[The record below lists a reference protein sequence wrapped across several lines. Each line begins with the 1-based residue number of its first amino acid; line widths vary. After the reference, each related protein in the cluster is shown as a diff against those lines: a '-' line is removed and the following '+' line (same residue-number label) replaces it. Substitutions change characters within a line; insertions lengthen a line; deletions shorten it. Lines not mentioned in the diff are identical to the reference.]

1 MGPQGGLGLV
11 PLAGSQR
18 EVLEQREALCGM
30 IPEPLATC
38 GYRALEMGLW
48 HLRNSNFHV
57 NLLIYI

>member
-11 PLAGSQR
+11 PLPGSQR
-18 EVLEQREALCGM
+18 EVLEQRETLCGM

-38 GYRALEMGLW
+38 GYGALEMR
-48 HLRNSNFHV
+48 LRNSNFHV